1 MAWLSTLWKREAPA
15 AGTSVSLFEPPKPA
29 PVVADVIVPM
39 PALAVPPPQPIIE
52 PAAPIVLKRPGGPQY
67 PELEEAFA
75 HHNGANF
82 LYPTDLVAH
91 ELKVRRVAIIGSC
104 FMQAFRYQQTNPSG
118 CAVDLFIANNA
129 ADLPVWPGTDDD
141 PVPYDFQIIQIGL
154 RFVVPDI
161 IWKIPYTQPER
172 YRDEF
177 DRALKRLAF
186 QVQRRMAWNEAHGLV
201 TFVTNFTAPQRN
213 PMGAL
218 FPRHDL
224 RNPEYFVQRVNEE
237 LERVVFGYQNAYVL
251 DVDRLSTSFG
261 RRYLQDDI
269 MAPIS
274 HGSVAGFAPVIG
286 NRIEPIPPTAN
297 HFPLT
302 WNKEFTA
309 AIWNEAVGMMR
320 TLRGIDAVK
329 MVVVDLDDTLW
340 SGVIGEMEKPGPDI
354 LAGWQIGLIEALIL
368 LKHRGILL
376 AILSKNEESR
386 IRELW
391 NGVFGGRISLDDFA
405 VVKISWQPKPEGMR
419 AILAGVNLLPRNVV
433 FIDDNPAERDA
444 IKRAF
449 PEMRV
454 LGQHPYYLRHTLLW
468 SAETQ
473 VATLTDEG
481 GRRTEMIQAQMRR
494 ETDRTAISEDEF
506 LAAAAPVVS
515 TAIVGRV
522 DDARFARTQELV
534 GKTNQFNTTGQRWT
548 PADWAAFFSGGGYA
562 LTFEVTDAYTE
573 YGLVGVVL
581 VEGAEIIQ
589 FVMSCRVLGYRIEQA
604 VLARLAATLR
614 AAGVGEITAR
624 LVETDANF
632 PCREVYAK
640 AGFEKSGAL
649 WRLAAGTCI
658 ATPPHVKVS

>member
-1 MAWLSTLWKREAPA
+1 
-15 AGTSVSLFEPPKPA
+15 VQPA
-29 PVVADVIVPM
+29 PVIPIVE
-39 PALAVPPPQPIIE
+39 PP
-52 PAAPIVLKRPGGPQY
+52 APIAIKRDGGAQY
-67 PELEEAFA
+67 KELEEAFP

-82 LYPTDLVAH
+82 LFPTDLVVNP
-91 ELKVRRVAIIGSC
+91 LKLRRVAIIGSC
-104 FMQAFRYQQTNPSG
+104 FMQAFKYQQTNPSG
-118 CAVDLFIANNA
+118 CEADLFVANNA

-141 PVPYDFQIIQIGL
+141 PAPYDFQIIQIGL
-154 RFVVPDI
+154 RFVVPDQ
-161 IWKIPYTQPER
+161 IWRIPYSQPAR
-172 YRDEF
+172 YQEEYDSSI
-177 DRALKRLAF
+177 KRLAF
-186 QVQRRMAWNEAHGLV
+186 QLQRRMTWNEAHGLV
-201 TFVTNFTAPQRN
+201 TFVTNFNLPQRS

-224 RNPEYFVQRVNEE
+224 RNPEYFIQRVNEE
-237 LERVVFGYQNAYVL
+237 LERLVFTYRNAYVL
-251 DVDRLSTSFG
+251 DMDRVSASFG
-261 RRYLQDDI
+261 RRYLQDDVL
-269 MAPIS
+269 APIS
-274 HGSVAGFAPVIG
+274 HGSVAGFAPQIG
-286 NRIEPIPPTAN
+286 NRIEPIPPTTN

-329 MVVVDLDDTLW
+329 MVVLDLDDTLW

-354 LAGWQIGLIEALIL
+354 LAPWQNALIEALVL

-391 NGVFGGRISLDDFA
+391 SGVFGNRISLDDFA
-405 VVKISWQPKPEGMR
+405 VVQISWQPKPEGMR
-419 AILAGVNLLPRNVV
+419 AILAGANLLPRNVV

-449 PEMRV
+449 PDLRV
-454 LGQHPYYLRHTLLW
+454 LGRHPYYLRHTLMW

-473 VATLTDEG
+473 VATLTEEG
-481 GRRTEMIQAQMRR
+481 ARRTEMIQAQVRR

-506 LAAAAPVVS
+506 LAAASPVVS
-515 TAIVGRV
+515 TAIVRRV
-522 DDARFARTQELV
+522 ADARFARTQELV

-548 PADWAAFFSGGGYA
+548 PPEWAAFFARGGYA
-562 LTFEVTDAYTE
+562 LTFDVTDAYTE
-573 YGLVGVVL
+573 YGLVGVLL
-581 VEGAEIIQ
+581 VEGATIVQ

-604 VLARLAATLR
+604 VLARLVATMR
-614 AAGVGEITAR
+614 EAGAGEITAR

-640 AGFEKSGAL
+640 AGFEKFGSG
-649 WRLAAGTCI
+649 WRLAPGGSVA
-658 ATPPHVKVS
+658 APLHVRVG